1 MARMKKYLLFFFFTI
16 STLIL
21 HGQKDTAAISG
32 NYPQK
37 NTNSDAGKIN
47 LIIYPVPVRDNNF
60 TIKSD
65 RDISSVKV
73 TNIIGQDI
81 YRIQFKS
88 PQQLIR
94 VPLENTKRGM
104 YIVTTIFSDGLRI
117 SKKIMVEES
126 E

>member
-1 MARMKKYLLFFFFTI
+1 MAGMKKYLLFFFFII

-21 HGQKDTAAISG
+21 QGQKDTAAISG
-32 NYPQK
+32 MYPQK
-37 NTNSDAGKIN
+37 KFNGDAGKIN
-47 LIIYPVPVRDNNF
+47 LIIYPVPVRDNSF

-65 RDISSVKV
+65 KDINFVKV

-81 YRIQFKS
+81 YRIQFNS

-104 YIVTTIFSDGLRI
+104 YIVTVIFSDGIRI
-117 SKKIMVEES
+117 VKKIMVEES

>member
-1 MARMKKYLLFFFFTI
+1 MAYMKKILLLFFFIVFTI
-16 STLIL
+16 IL

-37 NTNSDAGKIN
+37 NTNKEAVKIN
-47 LIIYPVPVRDNNF
+47 LTIYPVPVRDNNF

-81 YRIQFKS
+81 YRIQFNS
-88 PQQLIR
+88 PQQLIK
-94 VPLENTKRGM
+94 VPLENSKRGM
-104 YIVTTIFSDGLRI
+104 YIVTVIFSDGI
-117 SKKIMVEES
+117 KICKKILVEES

>member
-1 MARMKKYLLFFFFTI
+1 MKKILLLFFLIIFTL
-16 STLIL
+16 TL
-21 HGQKDTAAISG
+21 HGQKDTTAISG
-32 NYPQK
+32 NYPRN
-37 NTNSDAGKIN
+37 NTKIDAGKIN
-47 LIIYPVPVRDNNF
+47 LTIYPVPVRDNNF

-81 YRIQFKS
+81 YRIQFNT

-104 YIVTTIFSDGLRI
+104 YIVTVIFSDGIRI
-117 SKKIMVEES
+117 CKKILVEES

>member
-1 MARMKKYLLFFFFTI
+1 MKKFLLIFFFIVF
-16 STLIL
+16 TLIL
-21 HGQKDTAAISG
+21 HGQKDTTAISG
-32 NYPQK
+32 NYQQK
-37 NTNSDAGKIN
+37 NTNSEAGKIS
-47 LIIYPVPVRDNNF
+47 LTIYPVPVRDNNF

-81 YRIQFKS
+81 YRIQFNS
-88 PQQLIR
+88 PQQVIR

-104 YIVTTIFSDGLRI
+104 YIVTVIFTDGIRI
-117 SKKIMVEES
+117 CKKIMVEES

>member
-1 MARMKKYLLFFFFTI
+1 MANMRKSLLFFFFI
-16 STLIL
+16 VFTLIL
-21 HGQKDTAAISG
+21 QGQKDTTAISG
-32 NYPQK
+32 AYPRN
-37 NTNSDAGKIN
+37 NTGGETGKIN
-47 LIIYPVPVRDNNF
+47 LTIYPVPVRDNTF

-81 YRIQFKS
+81 YRIQFNS
-88 PQQLIR
+88 PQQLIK

-104 YIVTTIFSDGLRI
+104 YIVTVVFVDGIRI
-117 SKKIMVEES
+117 VKKIMVEES

>member
-1 MARMKKYLLFFFFTI
+1 MKKFLLFFFFTVF
-16 STLIL
+16 TLIL
-21 HGQKDTAAISG
+21 QGQKDTVAISG
-32 NYPQK
+32 GYPQK
-37 NTNSDAGKIN
+37 TINTDAGKIN
-47 LIIYPVPVRDNNF
+47 LTIYPVPVRDNSF

-65 RDISSVKV
+65 RDISFVKV

-81 YRIQFKS
+81 YRIQFNS

-104 YIVTTIFSDGLRI
+104 YIVTVIFSDGIRI
-117 SKKIMVEES
+117 VKKIMVEES

>member
-1 MARMKKYLLFFFFTI
+1 MKKYLLFFFFTI

>member
-1 MARMKKYLLFFFFTI
+1 MAGMKKFLLFFFFTLFTI
-16 STLIL
+16 IL
-21 HGQKDTAAISG
+21 QGQKDTTAISG
-32 NYPQK
+32 VYTQK
-37 NTNSDAGKIN
+37 TINGDAGKIN
-47 LIIYPVPVRDNNF
+47 LTIYPVPVRDNSF

-65 RDISSVKV
+65 RDITIVKV

-81 YRIQFKS
+81 YRIQFNS

-104 YIVTTIFSDGLRI
+104 YIVTVVFSDGLRI
-117 SKKIMVEES
+117 VKKIMVEES

>member
-1 MARMKKYLLFFFFTI
+1 MKKFLLLFFFIIFT
-16 STLIL
+16 LLL
-21 HGQKDTAAISG
+21 HGQKDTTAISD
-32 NYPQK
+32 NYLQK
-37 NTNSDAGKIN
+37 NTIRDAGKVN
-47 LIIYPVPVRDNNF
+47 LTIYPVPVRDNNF

-81 YRIQFKS
+81 YRIKFNS
-88 PQQLIR
+88 PQQLIK

-104 YIVTTIFSDGLRI
+104 YIVTVIFSDGIRI
-117 SKKIMVEES
+117 CKKILVEES